1 MCDNKLERLKALAE
15 RLEKYRDDEK
25 EFYQVLK
32 LLEEEYAAEDGID
45 GEGEY
50 NQNLAKVLK
59 TQANNYL
66 QYITSGQDKSSGYFY
81 REFVNQ
87 FKLYA
92 QDEIFRI
99 RAI

>member
-1 MCDNKLERLKALAE
+1 MSTTKLDRLKALVD
-15 RLEKYRDDEK
+15 RLENDVDHEK
-25 EFYQVLK
+25 EFYQVLT
-32 LLEEEYAAEDGID
+32 LLEEEYATENGFE

-50 NQNLAKVLK
+50 NQNLAKVLN

-66 QYITSGQDKSSGYFY
+66 QYLNSGQEKSSGYFY
-81 REFVNQ
+81 REFVNH

-92 QDEIFRI
+92 QDEIYRI

>member
-1 MCDNKLERLKALAE
+1 MSTTKLDRLKALAD
-15 RLEKYRDDEK
+15 RLESYVDHEK
-25 EFYQVLK
+25 EFYQVLT
-32 LLEEEYAAEDGID
+32 LLEEEYATENGFE

-66 QYITSGQDKSSGYFY
+66 QYINSGQEKSSGYFY

-92 QDEIFRI
+92 HDEIFRI

>member
-1 MCDNKLERLKALAE
+1 MSTTKIDRLKALVD
-15 RLEKYRDDEK
+15 RLENDVDHEK
-25 EFYQVLK
+25 EFYQVLT
-32 LLEEEYAAEDGID
+32 LLEEEYATENGFE
-45 GEGEY
+45 GEGKY

-66 QYITSGQDKSSGYFY
+66 QYINSGQEKSSGYFY
-81 REFVNQ
+81 QEFVNQ

>member
-1 MCDNKLERLKALAE
+1 MCTTKLDRLKGLVD
-15 RLEKYRDDEK
+15 RLENDVDHEK
-25 EFYQVLK
+25 EFYQVLT
-32 LLEEEYAAEDGID
+32 LLEEEYATENGFE

-66 QYITSGQDKSSGYFY
+66 QYINSGQEKSSGYFY